1 MVCFK
6 EKIWIEFNIA
16 IRIVCEIL
24 NRNCYDFNF
33 FLLKKFCS
41 KRKYIY
47 FCGVNILIKRIFVD
61 FVI

>member
-47 FCGVNILIKRIFVD
+47 FCAG
-61 FVI
+61 